1 MLKQLIFYGRIGIDL
16 RLYYSQNLSQEVFKH
31 MCFKH
36 FKERK
41 YYYGRTS
48 PNKNKASFFS
58 NDTYS
63 FFYEIKMTGVKK
75 I

>member
-1 MLKQLIFYGRIGIDL
+1 MNQLIFQGRIGIDL
-16 RLYYSQNLSQEVFKH
+16 QLYYGLTLSPEVFKH
-31 MCFKH
+31 TRFKH

-48 PNKNKASFFS
+48 ANENLKNFFL
-58 NDTYS
+58 NIRYY
-63 FFYEIKMTGVKK
+63 FFNETKKTGVNK

>member
-1 MLKQLIFYGRIGIDL
+1 MLKQLIFQGRIGIDL

-48 PNKNKASFFS
+48 ANENEASFLL
-58 NDTYS
+58 NDRYY
-63 FFYEIKMTGVKK
+63 FFNKTKMSGVNK